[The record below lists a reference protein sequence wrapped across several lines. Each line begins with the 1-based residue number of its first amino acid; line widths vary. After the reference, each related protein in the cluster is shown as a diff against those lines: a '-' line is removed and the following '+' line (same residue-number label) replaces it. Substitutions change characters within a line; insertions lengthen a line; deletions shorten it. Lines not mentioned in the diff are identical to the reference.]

1 MKKGDKGKIERIAK
15 LAENLTAPVKA
26 GQKIGEVNYIVSG
39 NEIGKADLVA
49 AGDVQKAS
57 FLKIFFTLVSEWF
70 GLGRTMN

>member
-1 MKKGDKGKIERIAK
+1 M
-15 LAENLTAPVKA
+15 KA